1 MRARDTRA
9 RTAWPI
15 LVCILV
21 VQALAAARAD
31 ELPRRKPGL
40 WESTLH
46 LETSRRPPPRTRLC
60 LDEATD
66 ALSLRY
72 ALGLAKERCSQ
83 MEIKRSGRE
92 FTIRSTCDIGQHR
105 ITTQSVMTFDGDT
118 AYHYVAQSHYDPPLN
133 GRSETRTE
141 QDGRWIGACE
151 PGQKP
156 GDMVIDPPGIRM
168 NVRDAL
174 GRN

>member
-1 MRARDTRA
+1 MRAS
-9 RTAWPI
+9 RTTERSALPFLI
-15 LVCILV
+15 CILV
-21 VQALAAARAD
+21 VQVLASAKAD

-46 LETSRRPPPRTRLC
+46 LETSRHAPPRTRLC

-72 ALGLAKERCSQ
+72 GLGLAKDQCSQ
-83 MEIKRSGRE
+83 MEIKGSGHE
-92 FTIRSTCDIGQHR
+92 FTIRSTCVIGQYR
-105 ITTQSVMTFDGDT
+105 VTTQSVMTFDGNT
-118 AYHYVAQSHYDPPLN
+118 AYHFVAQSHYDPPLN

-174 GRN
+174 GKN